1 MHMHMHM
8 HATCMHMHMQCVCF
22 EHETHMWKVSTLTAL
37 LQPGGAHAVTLVQRV
52 DYLEAEVAE
61 LRSQLAPQGGGGQ
74 SQWRPA
80 RSYAR

>member
-1 MHMHMHM
+1 MHMHM
-8 HATCMHMHMQCVCF
+8 HAACMHMHMQCVCF